1 MNATR
6 GSIRGFL
13 RRLVLV
19 ALAAVLIGGCVS
31 GPDPA
36 RIGSDG
42 AAYLR
47 RAADNI
53 EQASADLDRAAEHW
67 RRALTLSADA
77 WPELQAELQSLD
89 SAAERRRRDD
99 ALLRRVAGQLRSIA
113 DGSPVPPEAWFVD
126 VAGLFRDV
134 AARVRRAAHDVA
146 PRLESIRTAEEG
158 GAVRDRAA
166 PATGASAVDELVEA
180 ADAMKDAA
188 ARYGT
193 AADEIDRAAAE
204 GTGAQAAPH
213 RYPLRPETAPSASSL
228 PPPRRERAST
238 EHAAARQAQASL
250 LARAAEHF
258 NQAAADADRAAVY
271 LDRAAG
277 TMLAINGVKPAHVQ
291 GFSELELSLRYVAHV
306 LREGTDTL
314 RRARLPLS
322 REQSRNMP
330 DAVRKMRSAW
340 SFVRGLDRVRELL
353 TDLRTEGQELPAA
366 DAAALADAVED
377 IESALDSVESMLAH
391 TAAAATELERLAE
404 APP

>member
-314 RRARLPLS
+314 PAVARRLLA
-322 REQSRNMP
+322 
-330 DAVRKMRSAW
+330 
-340 SFVRGLDRVRELL
+340 DRPCRELGGDKANGAGKVGAVA
-353 TDLRTEGQELPAA
+353 TSTAQGAGAA
-366 DAAALADAVED
+366 
-377 IESALDSVESMLAH
+377 
-391 TAAAATELERLAE
+391 
-404 APP
+404 